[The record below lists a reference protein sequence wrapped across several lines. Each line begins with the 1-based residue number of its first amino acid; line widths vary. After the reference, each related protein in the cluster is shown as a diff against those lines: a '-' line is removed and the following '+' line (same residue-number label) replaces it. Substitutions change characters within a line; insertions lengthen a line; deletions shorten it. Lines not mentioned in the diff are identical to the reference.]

1 MDVLR
6 KSIDMPDEVVEF
18 PNVRTDIVHLGDLTV
33 GRFVNQPGWRW
44 SEHVRPS
51 VGGEWCQIRHVGF
64 IISGRLGIDFRD
76 GSSVVFG
83 PGDVFEIPPG
93 HDGYTVGDEPVVQ
106 IEWSGL
112 RHWSGLGGALNRVL
126 ATLLFADIVGST
138 EVASRLGDQ
147 AWRDLL
153 SRTFES
159 ARAELERFGGREV
172 KTTGDGM
179 LVTFDGSARA
189 LQCAAAIRR
198 VAREHELRVRIGV
211 HVGEVELVGDDV
223 RGTTVH
229 EAARIMAAAN
239 QDEILVSAL
248 TRTLASA
255 AAAGLSFED
264 RGTHA
269 LKGLDGQWPLAAL
282 VEGVSA
288 PAVRESYAES
298 PPRST

>member
-1 MDVLR
+1 VIDVLR
-6 KSIDMPDEVVEF
+6 KSVDEPDEVVEF

-44 SEHVRPS
+44 SEHVRPT
-51 VGGEWCQIRHVGF
+51 VGGDWCQIRHVGF
-64 IISGRLGIDFRD
+64 IISGRLGIEFAD

-106 IEWSGL
+106 IEWTGL
-112 RHWSGLGGALNRVL
+112 RNWAGLVSGRNRVL
-126 ATLLFADIVGST
+126 ATLLFADVVGST
-138 EVASRLGDQ
+138 ELVSRLGDA

-153 SRTFES
+153 SKTFES
-159 ARAELERFGGREV
+159 LRAELERFGGHEV

-198 VAREHELRVRIGV
+198 IAREHELRLRIGV

-223 RGTTVH
+223 RGTAVH
-229 EAARIMAAAN
+229 EAARIMAAAGP
-239 QDEILVSAL
+239 DEVLVSEL
-248 TRTLASA
+248 TRLLSA
-255 AAAGLSFED
+255 ASGLAFED

-269 LKGLDGQWPLAAL
+269 LKGLDGEWRLAAF
-282 VEGVSA
+282 VEGVG
-288 PAVRESYAES
+288 
-298 PPRST
+298 PPD